1 MLLFLTKR
9 QKIIIRNNIFYLLK
23 DLFLFR
29 QRIIVHILRTIVL
42 LLLQLII
49 NYGNSQRSK
58 NTIISTDELH
68 DQTVQFKQNNK
79 KYANNLDIS
88 EKSSNFAPQI
98 GFILY
103 AIQIH

>member
-29 QRIIVHILRTIVL
+29 QRIIIHILRTIVL

-49 NYGNSQRSK
+49 NYGNSERSK
-58 NTIISTDELH
+58 NTITSTDELH

-79 KYANNLDIS
+79 K
-88 EKSSNFAPQI
+88 
-98 GFILY
+98 
-103 AIQIH
+103 

>member
-29 QRIIVHILRTIVL
+29 QRKIIHILHTIVL

-49 NYGNSQRSK
+49 NYGNS
-58 NTIISTDELH
+58 
-68 DQTVQFKQNNK
+68 
-79 KYANNLDIS
+79 
-88 EKSSNFAPQI
+88 
-98 GFILY
+98 
-103 AIQIH
+103 